1 MVPLKNFESGVVQ
14 VVTAMKMLDEGVD
27 IPSVQRAIFCAST
40 GNPKQFIQR
49 RGRILRKF
57 NNKVYAEV
65 HDMIVIPSNDYSG
78 LFYDEI
84 GQIREMEEKIF
95 RNEMHRI
102 IDFIYACDNLT
113 EYLTQSTQSTKVLAE
128 LCLNAQIDLYTS
140 INEKLSHE
148 EDNN

>member
-1 MVPLKNFESGVVQ
+1 
-14 VVTAMKMLDEGVD
+14 
-27 IPSVQRAIFCAST
+27 
-40 GNPKQFIQR
+40 
-49 RGRILRKF
+49 
-57 NNKVYAEV
+57 
-65 HDMIVIPSNDYSG
+65 MIIIPSNDYSG

-113 EYLTQSTQSTKVLAE
+113 EYLTQSTQSTKSLRT
-128 LCLNAQIDLYTS
+128 LNAQMIYTS